1 MTDGVR
7 QQQTFCVGSASEK
20 KLLRVETTG
29 GVVAA
34 RQGCEPRRPPLAMV
48 DAVRAHDTPVAGAGA
63 EEGSKEQQ
71 HDNDTREAD
80 RTVGPPRLPIYG
92 ASFRP
97 SQRARNTS
105 VARFE
110 SFNPK
115 CTVPI

>member
-1 MTDGVR
+1 MAR

-20 KLLRVETTG
+20 KLLRAETTG

-71 HDNDTREAD
+71 HGDHTRAACRTAD
-80 RTVGPPRLPIYG
+80 PARLPIY
-92 ASFRP
+92 
-97 SQRARNTS
+97 
-105 VARFE
+105 
-110 SFNPK
+110 
-115 CTVPI
+115 